1 MEITNINSVVIVED
15 DMRIAN
21 ILSKTIN
28 GEAGFEVVGIA
39 QNATEAID
47 LLDIFKPEL
56 IFLDVSLVESNGLD
70 VLKYV
75 RQDLNAADISIV
87 MLTAAKDSEVIQEAM
102 SYGAFDYILK
112 PLAFSR
118 LKLTLARFIQY
129 RQRLSTQ
136 QPFEQDDLDELFHN
150 QGKLANPS
158 KSDSVINEIAPL
170 PKGIDS
176 LTLDK
181 IRAVFSDNS
190 GTAYTA
196 ESMSEYIGTSRT
208 TARRYL
214 EYLLSCN
221 EIIADI
227 EYGTVGRPER
237 HYLLK

>member
-1 MEITNINSVVIVED
+1 METANINNVVIVED
-15 DMRIAN
+15 DSRIAN

-28 GEAGFEVVGIA
+28 NEDGFEVVGIA
-39 QNATEAID
+39 QNTTEAID
-47 LLDIFKPEL
+47 LLDCFKPEL
-56 IFLDVSLVESNGLD
+56 IFLDVSLVESSGLD
-70 VLKYV
+70 VLRYV
-75 RQDLNAADISIV
+75 RQDLNAVDISIV
-87 MLTAAKDSEVIQEAM
+87 MLTAAKDSEIIQEAM

-118 LKLTLARFIQY
+118 LKLTLARFLQY
-129 RQRLSTQ
+129 RQRLGEQKS
-136 QPFEQDDLDELFHN
+136 FEQDDLDALFHH
-150 QGKLANPS
+150 
-158 KSDSVINEIAPL
+158 KSTLKGDAKVDTIINETPVL

-181 IRAVFSDNS
+181 IRKVLSDNV

-196 ESMSEYIGTSRT
+196 DSMSECIGTSRT

-214 EYLLSCN
+214 EYLLSSN
-221 EIIADI
+221 EITADI

>member
-1 MEITNINSVVIVED
+1 MKKNSVLIVED

-21 ILSKTIN
+21 IISKTIN
-28 GEAGFEVVGIA
+28 NEEGFEVIGIA
-39 QNATEAID
+39 QNTTEAKD
-47 LLDIFKPEL
+47 LLDSFKPEL
-56 IFLDVSLVESNGLD
+56 IFLDVSLVDSNGLD

-75 RQDLNAADISIV
+75 RQDLSAADISIV

-118 LKLTLARFIQY
+118 LKLTLKRYLQY
-129 RQRLSTQ
+129 RERLSAD

-150 QGKLANPS
+150 KGKLISQSNPAII
-158 KSDSVINEIAPL
+158 INEQASL

-181 IRAVFSDNS
+181 IRTVLSDNA

-196 ESMSEYIGTSRT
+196 ESMSECIGTSRT

-221 EIIADI
+221 DIIADI